1 MKIMAMDSSTLYK
14 LIIMYMLN
22 KVNFPLTN
30 TQITDFFLEK
40 EYTNYFN
47 VQQVISELI
56 DSHLI
61 SVETVR
67 NTSYYHIT
75 SEGGETLGFFVNKI
89 PSGIIDDMDLFLIK
103 NKYELRNEVGTIAD
117 YYKSTNQEYIVH
129 CQVKEGKSTLIELNL
144 SVPTKEEA
152 SVMCNNWKEAS
163 QDIYAH
169 ILKKLMQ
176 DSDVK
181 EK

>member
-1 MKIMAMDSSTLYK
+1 MAMDSSTLYK
-14 LIIMYMLN
+14 LIILYMLN

-30 TQITDFFLEK
+30 AQITGFFLEK
-40 EYTNYFN
+40 EYTTYFN

-89 PSGIIDDMDLFLIK
+89 PGAIMDDMDAFLIE

-117 YYKSTNQEYIVH
+117 YYKSTNQDYTVH

-152 SVMCNNWKEAS
+152 AVMCDNWKEAS
-163 QDIYAH
+163 QDIYSH
-169 ILKKLMQ
+169 IMRQLMRESQ
-176 DSDVK
+176 
-181 EK
+181 E